1 MNTLH
6 LVHYCHPDCEPL
18 QNILRLPEQK
28 AFALAAQLAAAH
40 PDTTAFYRFAD
51 FRNYYPRRMEADS
64 RLRAAF
70 LARGG
75 QPAEEHPLSFVL
87 EGSSYLDTWFGQGKV
102 LRLPLQYV
110 PEGQI
115 SFTLGDSLSTLEHN
129 GAFDLLT
136 MVDLRCRIAAH
147 PEGAAGFLRDTRQKH
162 HYIEAQL
169 WDDAPC
175 RCAVRL
181 R

>member
-18 QNILRLPEQK
+18 RNILRLPAKE
-28 AFALAAQLAAAH
+28 AFALAAQLASAH
-40 PDTTAFYRFAD
+40 PETTAFYRFAD
-51 FRNYYPRRMEADS
+51 FHNYYPRRMEADS

-70 LARGG
+70 LAREGY
-75 QPAEEHPLSFVL
+75 PVEEHPLSFVL

-102 LRLPLQYV
+102 LRLPLKYV
-110 PEGQI
+110 PEEQI
-115 SFTLGDSLSTLEHN
+115 SFTLGDSLSTLERN
-129 GAFDLLT
+129 GAFTLLT
-136 MVDLRCRIAAH
+136 MADLRSRIAAH
-147 PEGAAGFLRDTRQKH
+147 PEGAAGFLHDIRQQH

-175 RCAVRL
+175 RHAVRL

>member
-18 QNILRLPEQK
+18 QNILRLPERE
-28 AFALAAQLAAAH
+28 AFALAARLAAAH
-40 PDTTAFYRFAD
+40 PETTAFYRFAD
-51 FRNYYPRRMEADS
+51 FHNYYPRRMEADR

-75 QPAEEHPLSFVL
+75 QPAGEHPLSFVL

-102 LRLPLQYV
+102 LRLPLKSV
-110 PEGQI
+110 PEEQI
-115 SFTLGDSLSTLEHN
+115 SFTLGDSLSTLERS
-129 GAFDLLT
+129 GAFALLT
-136 MVDLRCRIAAH
+136 MADLRSRIAAH
-147 PEGAAGFLRDTRQKH
+147 PEGAAGFLRDARLQH

-175 RCAVRL
+175 RFIERI

>member
-18 QNILRLPEQK
+18 QNILRLPEQE
-28 AFALAAQLAAAH
+28 AFALAAQLADAH
-40 PDTTAFYRFAD
+40 PETTAFYRFAD
-51 FRNYYPRRMEADS
+51 FHNYYPRRMEADR
-64 RLRAAF
+64 RLREAF

-75 QPAEEHPLSFVL
+75 QPVQEHPLSFVL
-87 EGSSYLDTWFGQGKV
+87 EGSSYLDAWFGQGKV
-102 LRLPLQYV
+102 LRLPLQSV
-110 PEGQI
+110 PEEQI
-115 SFTLGDSLSTLEHN
+115 SFTLGDSLSTLEHH
-129 GAFDLLT
+129 GAFTLLT
-136 MVDLRCRIAAH
+136 VADLCTRIAAH
-147 PEGAAGFLRDTRQKH
+147 PEGAAGFLCDIHQQH

-175 RCAVRL
+175 RHAVRI